1 MVHPQVLQDDA
12 TSLGEEASQ
21 QEPSRAGKF
30 WRACGYLLGVALL
43 LGLQYR
49 LWFSDVGFFA
59 QREIRE
65 EIRRTEARNAKLE
78 ARNRAVAREIESLTG
93 DLEQIESHV
102 REELGMVRK
111 DETLYRLRPELGED
125 GSD

>member
-1 MVHPQVLQDDA
+1 MDRA
-12 TSLGEEASQ
+12 SGKEEASF
-21 QEPSRAGKF
+21 PGGF
-30 WRACGYLLGVALL
+30 WRFSGYALGVLL
-43 LGLQYR
+43 LIGLQYR
-49 LWFSDVGFFA
+49 LWFSDVGYFA

-102 REELGMVRK
+102 REELGMVR
-111 DETLYRLRPELGED
+111 DGETLYRLRPDSGD
-125 GSD
+125 DASD